1 MTVSSEMRDAVKSM
15 LSITGDF
22 SEVDATL
29 TAYITAV
36 EEYMIG
42 AGVPEAVIESHPGAV
57 ARGVDDMYTNNS
69 GGAQFSGMFRDMV
82 TQLALTRA

>member
-1 MTVSSEMRDAVKSM
+1 
-15 LSITGDF
+15 
-22 SEVDATL
+22 
-29 TAYITAV
+29 
-36 EEYMIG
+36 MIG